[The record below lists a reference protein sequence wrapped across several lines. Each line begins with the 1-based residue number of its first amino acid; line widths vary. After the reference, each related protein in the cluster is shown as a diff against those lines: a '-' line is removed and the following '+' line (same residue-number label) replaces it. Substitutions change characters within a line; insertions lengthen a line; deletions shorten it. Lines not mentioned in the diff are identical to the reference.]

1 MKKPYLKY
9 KDSGIDW
16 IGEIP
21 EHWEVKPIKYVGE
34 IVLGKMLTPDDKG
47 GYFRKPYLRAQN
59 ITWEKVDTEDIKE
72 MWFSEKDL
80 SQYRLKENDLLVSE
94 GGEVGRT
101 AIWQNELSECYIQ
114 NSVHKITIKSKN
126 NPYYYLYHFQI
137 YGKTGYFDSIVN
149 RVSIA
154 HLTREKLKEIMFLSP
169 TLSEQ
174 QTIATY
180 LDRKT
185 HQIDTLIENKQKL
198 IDLLKEQ
205 RAAIINQAVTKGL
218 NPNVKLKDS
227 GIEWLGEI
235 PEHWDVKKLKY
246 FGEIVLGKMLTP
258 QDKGNYY
265 KKPYLR
271 AQNIL
276 WEKVDPS
283 DIKEMW
289 FSEKELSQYRLKEND
304 LLVSEGGEV
313 GRTAIWKNE
322 LEECYIQ
329 NSVHKVTIN
338 ESYNPFYFLYFF
350 LIYGQAGHF
359 DAIVNRVSIAHL
371 TREKLKEVPFAIP
384 PPTEQKSIANY
395 LYKKT
400 TRMDKS
406 IERQERQIEHL
417 KEYRTT
423 LISEVVTGKIDVRD
437 SGIQEVRQL

>member
-1 MKKPYLKY
+1 MKRYPKY
-9 KDSGIDW
+9 KDSGIEW

-21 EHWEVKPIKYVGE
+21 EHWQDVQLKRCLRSVSNGTTANQVDHITDFPVSRIETISSGIIDTNKVGYLDKEDIEDKFILKKGDILLSHINSLEYVGNCA
-34 IVLGKMLTPDDKG
+34 I
-47 GYFRKPYLRAQN
+47 Y
-59 ITWEKVDTEDIKE
+59 I
-72 MWFSEKDL
+72 SE
-80 SQYRLKENDLLVSE
+80 DLLIHGMNLLRLQSN
-94 GGEVGRT
+94 
-101 AIWQNELSECYIQ
+101 Q
-114 NSVHKITIKSKN
+114 KTIPKFLL
-126 NPYYYLYHFQI
+126 YYLKSHILKNQI
-137 YGKTGYFDSIVN
+137 QANSKHAIN
-149 RVSIA
+149 QVSLPSSSLKGLRIA
-154 HLTREKLKEIMFLSP
+154 LP
-169 TLSEQ
+169 TNPEQ
-174 QTIATY
+174 QTIANY
-180 LDRKT
+180 LGRKT
-185 HQIDTLIENKQKL
+185 HQVDTLIENKQKL

-205 RAAIINQAVTKGL
+205 RAAIINHAVTKGL
-218 NPNVKLKDS
+218 NPNVKQKDS

-235 PEHWDVKKLKY
+235 PEHWEVKKLKY

-271 AQNIL
+271 ARNIL

-338 ESYNPFYFLYFF
+338 ESHNPFYFLYFF

-384 PPTEQKSIANY
+384 PPTEQQSITDY

-400 TRMDKS
+400 TRIDKS
-406 IERQERQIEHL
+406 IEKQDKQIELL
-417 KEYRTT
+417 KEYRTA

-437 SGIQEVRQL
+437 SGEPEVIHS

>member
-9 KDSGIDW
+9 KDSGIEW

-21 EHWEVKPIKYVGE
+21 EHWEAKPIKYVGD
-34 IVLGKMLTPDDKG
+34 IVLGKMLTPDDKE

-72 MWFSEKDL
+72 MWFSEKEL

-101 AIWQNELSECYIQ
+101 AIWQNELNECYIQ

-126 NPYYYLYHFQI
+126 NPHYYLYHFQI

-169 TLSEQ
+169 TFHEQ
-174 QTIATY
+174 QTIANY

-185 HQIDTLIENKQKL
+185 HQIDTFIENKQKL

-235 PEHWDVKKLKY
+235 PEHWELRKVGRSFNLIGSGTTPKSENIGYYENGTINWVITGDLNDGILDKTSKKITEKALDEYSTLKIY
-246 FGEIVLGKMLTP
+246 PVGTLLIAMYGATIGKISLMNFEGCVNQACCALS
-258 QDKGNYY
+258 NS
-265 KKPYLR
+265 PYLSNEFSFYWFL
-271 AQNIL
+271 ANKQNIINMSFGGGQPNISQEVVRSL
-276 WEKVDPS
+276 KIPTPPS
-283 DIKEMW
+283 
-289 FSEKELSQYRLKEND
+289 SEQQ
-304 LLVSEGGEV
+304 
-313 GRTAIWKNE
+313 AI
-322 LEECYIQ
+322 
-329 NSVHKVTIN
+329 
-338 ESYNPFYFLYFF
+338 
-350 LIYGQAGHF
+350 IY
-359 DAIVNRVSIAHL
+359 HL
-371 TREKLKEVPFAIP
+371 D
-384 PPTEQKSIANY
+384 EQ
-395 LYKKT
+395 T
-400 TRMDKS
+400 TRIDKLM
-406 IERQERQIEHL
+406 ERQGRQIEHL

-437 SGIQEVRQL
+437 YGIPEVRPS

>member
-1 MKKPYLKY
+1 MKRYPAY
-9 KDSGIDW
+9 KDSGIEW
-16 IGEIP
+16 LGEIP
-21 EHWEVKPIKYVGE
+21 EHWEAKPIKYVGD

-72 MWFSEKDL
+72 MWFSEKEL

-101 AIWQNELSECYIQ
+101 AIWKNELNDCYIQ
-114 NSVHKITIKSKN
+114 NSVHKVTINSKN
-126 NPYYYLYHFQI
+126 NPHYYLYHFQI

-154 HLTREKLKEIMFLSP
+154 HLTREKLKEVGFLSP
-169 TLSEQ
+169 PLPEQ
-174 QTIATY
+174 QTIAAY

-185 HQIDTLIENKQKL
+185 RQIDTLTEKKQKQ

-205 RAAIINQAVTKGL
+205 RTAIINQAVTRGL
-218 NPNVKLKDS
+218 NANVKMKDS

-235 PEHWDVKKLKY
+235 PEHWEVKKLKY

-258 QDKGNYY
+258 QDKGDYY

-276 WEKVDPS
+276 WEKVDAS

-289 FSEKELSQYRLKEND
+289 FSEKELIQYRLKLND

-329 NSVHKVTIN
+329 NSVHKVTIK
-338 ESYNPFYFLYFF
+338 ERHNPFYFLYLF

-371 TREKLKEVPFAIP
+371 TREKLKEVSFVIP
-384 PPTEQKSIANY
+384 PPAEQKSIAKY
-395 LYKKT
+395 LYEKT
-400 TRMDKS
+400 TRIDKS
-406 IERQERQIEHL
+406 LEKQERQIEFL
-417 KEYRTT
+417 KEYRTA
-423 LISEVVTGKIDVRD
+423 LISEVVTGKIDVRN
-437 SGIQEVRQL
+437 SGKQEDRHS